1 MVEESC
7 GPICSD
13 YITCRILG
21 SEEGP
26 HNLEQTEIC
35 RSERV
40 RLGTGLVNSVQGTGT
55 PLVVGRLF
63 QGVIMGS

>member
-7 GPICSD
+7 GPIYSD

-26 HNLEQTEIC
+26 HNLEQTGIC
-35 RSERV
+35 RSECV
-40 RLGTGLVNSVQGTGT
+40 RLGTGLMNSAQGTET
-55 PLVVGRLF
+55 PLMVGGWF
-63 QGVIMGS
+63 QVVIMGS